1 MVEILDF
8 ERVSIYLSTTS
19 GSSGLVNGFETDYAN
34 DGTNEGGNG
43 GRNEAINEA
52 INEALNEA
60 VNDTGN
66 CQRRSGATLFRHF
79 TANYN

>member
-1 MVEILDF
+1 MVEILNF
-8 ERVSIYLSTTS
+8 ERVSIYLSATS

-52 INEALNEA
+52 VNEA